1 MNIRR
6 FFFGDFTIVSEGRRI
21 CEAGTEPL
29 FECIEYSCNSDKS
42 NLSKIFKMMFLAN
55 ALNY

>member
-42 NLSKIFKMMFLAN
+42 NLKKFKMMFLAN